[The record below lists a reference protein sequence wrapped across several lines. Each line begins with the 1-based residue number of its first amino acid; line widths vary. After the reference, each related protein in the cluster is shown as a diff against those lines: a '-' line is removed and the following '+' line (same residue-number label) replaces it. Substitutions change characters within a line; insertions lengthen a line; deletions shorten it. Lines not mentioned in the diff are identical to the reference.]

1 MNRSKTITTVL
12 AGAVIG
18 AITLFSVTPI
28 KSMVNKVRTSKSSK
42 STKTSPVSTRD
53 EDDHFFI

>member
-1 MNRSKTITTVL
+1 MNRSKTITSIL

-18 AITLFSVTPI
+18 AITVFGVTPI
-28 KSMVNKVRTSKSSK
+28 KGMVNKARVSKSAKTQPVKK
-42 STKTSPVSTRD
+42 SD

>member
-1 MNRSKTITTVL
+1 MTRSKTITTVL

-18 AITLFSVTPI
+18 AITLIGVTPI
-28 KSMVNKVRTSKSSK
+28 KGMVNKVRISKSA
-42 STKTSPVSTRD
+42 KTTPLKKKD

>member
-1 MNRSKTITTVL
+1 MNRSKTITTVV

-18 AITLFSVTPI
+18 AITLVGVAPLKNI
-28 KSMVNKVRTSKSSK
+28 VNKVRVSKA
-42 STKTSPVSTRD
+42 TKTTPVKQRD

>member
-1 MNRSKTITTVL
+1 MNRSKTITSIL

-18 AITLFSVTPI
+18 AITVFGVAPI
-28 KSMVNKVRTSKSSK
+28 KGMVNKARVSK
-42 STKTSPVSTRD
+42 STKTTPVKQRD